1 MPAVKHP
8 CVQCKEKHV
17 KCDEERPK
25 CRRCQSKLLPCTRPS
40 KKTVFRHGSAASF
53 SKEQKWVNSEVK
65 HFRYHSQ
72 GGAAV
77 ASQQSPDQPRE
88 SQSWTAA
95 TPPTTSQS
103 PYPVTSSGPSGDS
116 SSNHSPHLGHQ
127 PEQQTSS
134 LTPYQPLDSFGER
147 PPHQYRS
154 TSLGPQ
160 VRPRGQEDVDH
171 YSSAGHAT
179 TYPTDDGSA
188 SYASLY
194 ERHVPSVISS
204 QENETLRRR
213 FPLEDPREA
222 CLFRYFVEEI
232 AHWFD
237 LCDEDRHFQLAVP
250 RRAHH
255 HPHLLNAIFAVAA
268 RHLSRLPQ
276 YRTPAGILYHGQL
289 IPQLSEHDAV
299 EYMLKCIPALRNF
312 HEVDDDDYRD
322 SIIATAV
329 ILRQLEEIDEEE
341 DDAPANDSGNSQGDN
356 GHGKQVNFLP
366 IINAVLR
373 SSASQALFGR
383 RSLIQ
388 AAYWMALRQE
398 IYHSFTRKQPPQL
411 FPSPD
416 LWHSASKANKT
427 VMHTVQVAKWRWED
441 GSEREWLRLVD
452 QQDYLEREILVNFRP
467 IFKTTADKAKGEIFP
482 TIWYGSNLEVTSVQQ
497 SIMAKSVLVAENP
510 FLKAPSASRATWRK
524 AENDVRL
531 LLLEL
536 CGIALC
542 HPASPP
548 ALLNAAIGIQL
559 YGDFFTDRYERQA
572 LRGVVEKYR
581 DARAWPVQ
589 KLLEMFRE

>member
-1 MPAVKHP
+1 
-8 CVQCKEKHV
+8 
-17 KCDEERPK
+17 
-25 CRRCQSKLLPCTRPS
+25 
-40 KKTVFRHGSAASF
+40 
-53 SKEQKWVNSEVK
+53 
-65 HFRYHSQ
+65 
-72 GGAAV
+72 
-77 ASQQSPDQPRE
+77 
-88 SQSWTAA
+88 
-95 TPPTTSQS
+95 
-103 PYPVTSSGPSGDS
+103 
-116 SSNHSPHLGHQ
+116 
-127 PEQQTSS
+127 
-134 LTPYQPLDSFGER
+134 
-147 PPHQYRS
+147 
-154 TSLGPQ
+154 
-160 VRPRGQEDVDH
+160 
-171 YSSAGHAT
+171 
-179 TYPTDDGSA
+179 
-188 SYASLY
+188 
-194 ERHVPSVISS
+194 HVPSVISS

-232 AHWFD
+232 AHW
-237 LCDEDRHFQLAVP
+237 
-250 RRAHH
+250 
-255 HPHLLNAIFAVAA
+255 
-268 RHLSRLPQ
+268 
-276 YRTPAGILYHGQL
+276 L
-289 IPQLSEHDAV
+289 IAQLSEHDAV

-341 DDAPANDSGNSQGDN
+341 DDAPANESGNSQGDS

-441 GSEREWLRLVD
+441 GSEREWLRLMD
-452 QQDYLEREILVNFRP
+452 QQEYLEREILVNFRP

-510 FLKAPSASRATWRK
+510 FLKAPSASRASWRK

>member
-1 MPAVKHP
+1 MIRLLTADAV
-8 CVQCKEKHV
+8 
-17 KCDEERPK
+17 
-25 CRRCQSKLLPCTRPS
+25 
-40 KKTVFRHGSAASF
+40 
-53 SKEQKWVNSEVK
+53 
-65 HFRYHSQ
+65 RYHSQ

-77 ASQQSPDQPRE
+77 ASQQSPDQHRE
-88 SQSWTAA
+88 PEPWTAA
-95 TPPTTSQS
+95 TPAAASQS
-103 PYPVTSSGPSGDS
+103 PYPVTSSGPSGAS
-116 SSNHSPHLGHQ
+116 SSNHSPHLSHQ
-127 PEQQTSS
+127 PEEQTSDV
-134 LTPYQPLDSFGER
+134 TPYRPLDPLNER

-154 TSLGPQ
+154 TSLGPH

-171 YSSAGHAT
+171 YSSTAHSTA
-179 TYPTDDGSA
+179 TYPTDDGSL

-194 ERHVPSVISS
+194 DRYVPSVISS
-204 QENETLRRR
+204 QEDETSRRR

-250 RRAHH
+250 RCAHH

-289 IPQLSEHDAV
+289 IPNLSEHDAV

-341 DDAPANDSGNSQGDN
+341 DDAPANDSGNSQGHS
-356 GHGKQVNFLP
+356 GHFASGKQVNFLP
-366 IINAVLR
+366 IINAILR

-398 IYHSFTRKQPPQL
+398 IYHSFTRKHPPQL

-441 GSEREWLRLVD
+441 GSEREWLRLMD
-452 QQDYLEREILVNFRP
+452 QQEYLEREILVNFRP

-497 SIMAKSVLVAENP
+497 GIMARSVLVAENP